1 MCQCQYNDAEE
12 CECRREA
19 IRIIGNIALPTL
31 GAVQYDSNAPHRGL
45 ISSILPIRGRPEDG
59 WGMVI
64 RLARTP
70 SKILPQE
77 IGGGDGGIFR
87 QGGGPSFFDAWPGRC
102 SAPLSTPLP
111 RYHLLPAEK
120 ERRRSAMDAK
130 TIIGIVMVLFI
141 IGALVF
147 LKIRS
152 KK

>member
-1 MCQCQYNDAEE
+1 MGD
-12 CECRREA
+12 
-19 IRIIGNIALPTL
+19 GGSLP
-31 GAVQYDSNAPHRGL
+31 VSPRKN
-45 ISSILPIRGRPEDG
+45 
-59 WGMVI
+59 
-64 RLARTP
+64 
-70 SKILPQE
+70 LPQE

-87 QGGGPSFFDAWPGRC
+87 QGGGLSFFDAWPGRC
-102 SAPLSTPLP
+102 SGPLSTPLP

-130 TIIGIVMVLFI
+130 TIIGIAMVLFI